1 MTSPATVAN
10 HRKQYFSFFYLGLIF
25 IVTAL
30 PLNLSNQSLSM
41 SFWILGI
48 GITVGCVLGL
58 QKTLRPSQLK
68 PELADEYELAQLSA
82 ARAKALNVFLFGTLA
97 LMMVLLCVPLLEFA
111 GLDATSWAEVA
122 RTCGMAT
129 GGLIMLAS
137 FVQLRHLA
145 LETNKDIEAEGRE
158 LQKEEVA

>member
-1 MTSPATVAN
+1 MTSPTTVARR
-10 HRKQYFSFFYLGLIF
+10 RKQYLSFFYLGLIF
-25 IVTAL
+25 IGTAL
-30 PLNLSNQSLSM
+30 PFNLSNQSLSM
-41 SFWILGI
+41 TFWVLGI
-48 GITVGCVLGL
+48 GISAGCVMGL

-68 PELADEYELAQLSA
+68 PELADEYELVQLSA

-129 GGLIMLAS
+129 GGLVMLAS

-145 LETNKDIEAEGRE
+145 LETNKDIEAEDRE